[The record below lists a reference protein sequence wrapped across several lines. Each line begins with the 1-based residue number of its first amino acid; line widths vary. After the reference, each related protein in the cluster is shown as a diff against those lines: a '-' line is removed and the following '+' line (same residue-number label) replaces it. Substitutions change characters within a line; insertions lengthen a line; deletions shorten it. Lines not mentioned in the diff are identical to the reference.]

1 LKATEKNSKLE
12 NITMGTLVTGASSGI
27 GREIAITLSSSRSVI
42 IHGRNRTRLE
52 ETLKNCSPGN
62 HKIWECDFEQV
73 NEIGESLKNQI
84 MATRQPISEFVHCA
98 GIPSVGSARLL
109 DLNQLQKAMNV
120 NTFSALEIISSLL
133 KKNINQTAIQ
143 RVVFISS
150 IWSQFGSIG
159 HSVYSATKGA
169 LDSAMRS
176 LAVELAPKVRINSLS
191 LGAIHTPMSANALSD
206 PGIRQ
211 HTEANYPLGIGT
223 TESAAKACEF
233 LLSED
238 SKWITGQVIVVDGGR
253 TSHMSNKILNV

>member
-1 LKATEKNSKLE
+1 MKATGKNSKLE
-12 NITMGTLVTGASSGI
+12 NITTGTLVTGASSGI

-42 IHGRNRTRLE
+42 IHGRDRTRLE
-52 ETLKNCSPGN
+52 ETLKYCAPGN
-62 HKIWECDFEQV
+62 HRIWECDFEQV
-73 NEIGESLKNQI
+73 HEIGKSLKNQI
-84 MATRQPISEFVHCA
+84 LETRQPISEFVHCA
-98 GIPSVGSARLL
+98 GIPSIGSARLL
-109 DLNQLQKAMNV
+109 SINQLQKAMNI
-120 NTFSALEIISSLL
+120 NTFSALEIIASLL
-133 KKNINQTAIQ
+133 KKNVNQAALE

-159 HSVYSATKGA
+159 HSIYSATKGA

-206 PGIRQ
+206 PRIRQ

-223 TESAAKACEF
+223 TDNAANACEF
-233 LLSED
+233 LLSEN

-253 TSHMSNKILNV
+253 TSHMSNKS